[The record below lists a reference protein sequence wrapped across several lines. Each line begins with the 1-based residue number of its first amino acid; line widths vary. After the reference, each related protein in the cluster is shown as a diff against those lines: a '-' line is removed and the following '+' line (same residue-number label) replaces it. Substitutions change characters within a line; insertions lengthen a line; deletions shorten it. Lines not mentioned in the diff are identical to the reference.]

1 MIRFSTNIS
10 KGDLILVSRW
20 EQDEFDGV
28 VGMIAKRDLFQKS
41 ATYGSFVGRPQG
53 DGQCIVF
60 NIDDFEPLGN
70 FYELTGY
77 SIFMG
82 EGVAVAHE
90 HLIVPDSCD
99 WVIKDISVGYDSDR

>member
-1 MIRFSTNIS
+1 MIKYIVNLN

-20 EQDEFDGV
+20 EQGEFDGV

-41 ATYGSFVGRPQG
+41 ASRGSMVGMPQG

-70 FYELTGY
+70 LYELTGH

-90 HLIVPDSCD
+90 HLVVPDHIE
-99 WVIKDISVGYDSDR
+99 WVAKNIPVSW